1 MVSVINHSTQALTD
15 DDLAAISRYLKSLPA
30 AGGTGAPSYSY
41 DPKATQAALGRPAAD
56 PGAKVYN
63 AYCLHCHGADGRGY
77 APLLAPLAGN
87 PNVLEADASSLINVT
102 LNGSDTLVIDGV
114 PSAYPM
120 PAFSNQLNDRQIA
133 DVLTFMRAGWNN
145 GAPAVQAADVAKLR
159 KATAAAR

>member
-1 MVSVINHSTQALTD
+1 MYAGL
-15 DDLAAISRYLKSLPA
+15 LPA
-30 AGGTGAPSYSY
+30 AGGTGAPPYRY
-41 DPKATQAALGRPAAD
+41 DPKATQAALVRPAND
-56 PGAKVYN
+56 SGAKVYN

-77 APLLAPLAGN
+77 APLLAPIAGN
-87 PNVLEADASSLINVT
+87 PNVLEADAASLINVT
-102 LNGSDTLVIDGV
+102 LNGSESLVIGGV

-120 PAFSNQLNDRQIA
+120 PAFASALNDWQIA